1 MKVVY
6 LNPTGILGGAEL
18 CMLDVLAT
26 VGDALPGWS
35 PTVILGDDG
44 PLRAAVE
51 ALGVPCEVLPMPDRL
66 ARLGDAGLGNG
77 RAPIQLAMDAA
88 RAAVATSGYLAR
100 LRRCVHTH
108 APDVVQTNGM
118 KAHVLGAWTTP
129 RGTPVVWHL
138 HDYLSS
144 RRVMGRLLRASARR
158 GVLGVAVSKS
168 VADDAARMLGARARV
183 HPVHNA
189 VDLSRFCPDNDLGS
203 RLDLD
208 AEAGL
213 APAPEGTIRLGLVG
227 TYARWKGHGVF
238 LQAAARV
245 PLDRRCRFY
254 VVGGPLYRSAG
265 SQVTAE
271 ELRTMAVELGLEGRV
286 GFVPHQ
292 AKPEAVYRALDVVVH
307 ASTRPEPFGRV
318 IVEGMACG
326 RAVVVTRGGGAS
338 ELFAEGISALGV
350 EPGDFEGLARVL
362 TRLIDDPSLR
372 RSLGAGGRAEA
383 EARFDRARLGREWA
397 DVYEMSR
404 VSDVGRREKT
414 EGQKNRRTKGQNQ
427 DSTR

>member
-18 CMLDVLAT
+18 CMLDILAT

-35 PTVILGDDG
+35 PHVILGDDG
-44 PLRAAVE
+44 PLRASVE

-66 ARLGDAGLGNG
+66 ARLGDAGLGLDSAQKG
-77 RAPIQLAMDAA
+77 RARLNLAVRAA
-88 RAAVATSGYLAR
+88 GAAVATSGYLAR
-100 LRRCVHTH
+100 LRRCVRAL

-118 KAHVLGAWTTP
+118 KAHVLGAWAAP

-144 RRVMGRLLRASARR
+144 RRVMGRLLRASSGP

-168 VADDAARMLGARARV
+168 VAEDAARTLGARVRV
-183 HPVHNA
+183 LSVHNA
-189 VDLSRFCPDNDLGS
+189 VDLRRFCPDNGEQA
-203 RLDLD
+203 RIDLD

-213 APAPEGTIRLGLVG
+213 APAPVGAVRIGLVG

-245 PLDRRCRFY
+245 SRDRPCRFY
-254 VVGGPLYRSAG
+254 LVGGPLYRSTG
-265 SQVTAE
+265 SQFTAE
-271 ELRTMAVELGLEGRV
+271 ELLSMATELGLEGRV

-292 AKPEAVYRALDVVVH
+292 ADPEAVYRALDVVVH

-338 ELFAEGISALGV
+338 ELFADGISALGV
-350 EPGDFEGLARVL
+350 EPGDIDGLAAAL
-362 TRLIDDPSLR
+362 TLLNDPTLR
-372 RSLGAGGRAEA
+372 QSLGRGGRAEV
-383 EARFDRARLGREWA
+383 EARFDRKRLGPEWA
-397 DVYEMSR
+397 KVYELSR
-404 VSDVGRREKT
+404 D
-414 EGQKNRRTKGQNQ
+414 
-427 DSTR
+427 TRSR